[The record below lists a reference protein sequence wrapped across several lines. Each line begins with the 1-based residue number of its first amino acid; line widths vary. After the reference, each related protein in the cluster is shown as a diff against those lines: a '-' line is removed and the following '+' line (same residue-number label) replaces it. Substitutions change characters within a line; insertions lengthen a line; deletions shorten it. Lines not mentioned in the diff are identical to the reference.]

1 MVVNAVAG
9 AEAPLLQTYARV
21 RAGNPWLQVH
31 IDAPGSGPVCDLAAL
46 MADDSLIRDEQ
57 FALMPTHY
65 GTTDPDILTR
75 FYFGSFSY
83 MLASATVSA
92 LAVDRRSPVLRPEN
106 LRVAL
111 GSTGRPEALVLPDTA
126 FWCLPDDPD
135 AAHPDA
141 CVVADESTL
150 RALLLERL
158 GQIFAPMIAIM
169 RRHAR
174 VGARA
179 LWISAAETCASVLVD
194 GLTPGTTQEQAY
206 EAVRTLIGA
215 PGAPL
220 RAKPEVITLHA
231 AGRPRLML
239 LGDDCCTNFKIPGE
253 TYCESCPHLPR
264 EARIASLQT
273 WWEGQ
278 VAESAASAANA
289 T

>member
-9 AEAPLLQTYARV
+9 AAAPLMQTFARV

-31 IDAPGSGPVCDLAAL
+31 IEAPRNCPVCDLAAL
-46 MADDSLIRDEQ
+46 LDDDSLIRDEQ
-57 FALMPTHY
+57 FALMPKHY
-65 GTTDPDILTR
+65 GTDDPDILAR
-75 FYFGSFSY
+75 FYFGSFCY

-92 LAVDRRSPVLRPEN
+92 FAVDRRAPVLHPER

-111 GSTGRPEALVLPDTA
+111 GSTGRPEALVLPDAA
-126 FWCLPDDPD
+126 FWCLPDDP
-135 AAHPDA
+135 AAGHPDA
-141 CVVADESTL
+141 RVIADEATL
-150 RALLLERL
+150 RALLLDRL
-158 GQIFAPMIAIM
+158 SEMFALMIAVT
-169 RRHAR
+169 RRRAR

-179 LWISAAETCASVLVD
+179 LWISAAETCASTLVD
-194 GLTPGTTQEQAY
+194 GLPPEVTQEQAQA
-206 EAVRTLIGA
+206 AVQTLIGT
-215 PGAPL
+215 PGVPL

-264 EARIASLQT
+264 EQRIASLQT

-278 VAESAASAANA
+278 VAEAADSAR
-289 T
+289 